1 MTRFAIHLLDQLLYS
16 DFEQNVKN
24 TVLRKSILNENMEW
38 NVGIV
43 VGGI

>member
-1 MTRFAIHLLDQLLYS
+1 MTRFARKDQLMYR